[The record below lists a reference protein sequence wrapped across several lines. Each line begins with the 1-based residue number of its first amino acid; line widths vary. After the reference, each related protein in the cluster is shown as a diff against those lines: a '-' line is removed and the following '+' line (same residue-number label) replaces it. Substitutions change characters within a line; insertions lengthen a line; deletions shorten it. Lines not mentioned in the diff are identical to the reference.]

1 LVHVSELDDWRH
13 PLASASDILGPAL
26 GNALLPDA
34 LIEAVFAD
42 DDPVQ
47 LGLLAGNQSLVAAKP
62 WLIDRLA
69 ATGYADVVKGAMA
82 GLIGIWSNRRSV
94 WSREW
99 SPQARRAILAAP
111 RGAGWTDPEGA
122 LDDLFE
128 FVDSAFEATVVC
140 PLPGAAR
147 TCLKKAGSTLS
158 RAEQLRAL
166 LTIHDHDGGRAAL
179 EQLADAGALRPDV
192 KEVVREALTD
202 AGALRKA
209 VELAEGTDGLIEE
222 LYDDRLEQRRAECL
236 ALREQLDWTAVA
248 AAAANRPFDE
258 KATALLIARP
268 DLPDELRTA
277 WYRERSVLV
286 ATHSARVDPGMFA
299 LDPGGPRAAKATAVL
314 VRRGLHGG
322 LTAAQVLESAR
333 PAAAVLEAVRQPPEA
348 DAASAAWKDFAVLLA
363 DLVREH
369 LGEDVEAWR
378 SARALLSRFGG
389 TIPELL
395 GKSAT
400 TATKSKGG
408 WPGGAG
414 MPASER
420 SSSVTGARA
429 AFVTLLDAAPTST
442 HAMLLPHLDD
452 RSVCDLFGHGR
463 WRTEWIDLAQAARQP
478 GCVRV
483 LASRASLAAD
493 AIEALMRLDDPAVN
507 ARLFR
512 RNGATAP
519 QRERLLSGRPMREGA
534 TEPLPL
540 DPALIK
546 ELMERTSG
554 WRGRD
559 PVDCADVELQR
570 HILKHVRVRGI
581 VPQLRMVLNL
591 WERHGADAVAALLEN
606 PPRAVSHTRMVIRRE
621 VRKTVTR
628 LLAGEDR
635 YAALA
640 ELRAEVAE
648 GETARWQS
656 AALRE
661 QHFSGAELF
670 REAHHWRWAELL
682 AEHAR
687 HPLPPLVL
695 AGLSNI
701 PECPRE
707 FRDESEA
714 IGDDSAPEELRLLLD
729 EGRTPLEILG
739 TADITRY
746 WGSWLLQAVRWKAL
760 TWDDVLEH
768 ARPAHVVLDSWGDHM
783 RTRLAPLV
791 REHLDPSPH
800 AWVLALRMLPEFT
813 GSVAE
818 LLRTAAIAAG

>member
-1 LVHVSELDDWRH
+1 M
-13 PLASASDILGPAL
+13 
-26 GNALLPDA
+26 
-34 LIEAVFAD
+34 FAD
-42 DDPVQ
+42 DDPVR
-47 LGLLAGNQSLVAAKP
+47 LGRLAGNKSLIAAEPSLV
-62 WLIDRLA
+62 DRLA
-69 ATGYADVVKGAMA
+69 ATGYADVMKGALGSMVDVMSDKPS
-82 GLIGIWSNRRSV
+82 L
-94 WSREW
+94 WSRAW
-99 SPQARRAILAAP
+99 SPRARRNILAAP
-111 RGAGWTDPEGA
+111 RGAGWTGPEGA
-122 LDDLFE
+122 LADLFE
-128 FVDSAFEATVVC
+128 FTCTMPQAAVVC

-147 TCLKKAGSTLS
+147 TCLEKAGGTLT

-192 KEVVREALTD
+192 VEVVREALTD

-209 VELAEGTDGLIEE
+209 VELAEGTGGLIEE
-222 LYDDRLEQRRAECL
+222 LHDDRPEQRREECL
-236 ALREQLDWTAVA
+236 ALREQIDWTAVA
-248 AAAANRPFDE
+248 AAAASRPFDE

-268 DLPDELRTA
+268 DFPNELRTA
-277 WYRERSVLV
+277 WYQERGVLV
-286 ATHSARVDPGMFA
+286 ATHSARVDPGMFT

-314 VRRGLHGG
+314 VRRGLDEG
-322 LTAAQVLESAR
+322 LSAAQVLESAR

-348 DAASAAWKDFAVLLA
+348 SGGAWRDLAALLA
-363 DLVREH
+363 DLVRER
-369 LGEDVEAWR
+369 LGDDVEAWR

-389 TIPELL
+389 TVPELL
-395 GKSAT
+395 DKSAT
-400 TATKSKGG
+400 TSAKSEGG

-414 MPASER
+414 MPAPER

-429 AFVTLLDAAPTST
+429 AFLTLLDAAPTAT
-442 HAMLLPHLDD
+442 HAALLPHLDD
-452 RSVCDLFGHGR
+452 RTVCDLFGHGR
-463 WRTEWIDLAQAARQP
+463 WRTEWIDLALTARQP

-483 LASRASLAAD
+483 LANCASLTAGAV
-493 AIEALMRLDDPAVN
+493 EALMRLDDPAVN

-512 RNGATAP
+512 RSGATAP

-540 DPALIK
+540 DPALIQ
-546 ELMERTSG
+546 ELMRRTSG

-570 HILKHVRVRGI
+570 HILEHVRVRGI

-628 LLAGEDR
+628 LLAGKDR
-635 YAALA
+635 DAALA

-648 GETARWQS
+648 GETVRWQS

-695 AGLSNI
+695 KGLSNI
-701 PECPRE
+701 PECSRE

-714 IGDDSAPEELRLLLD
+714 IGDDSAPDELQLLLD
-729 EGRTPLEILG
+729 EGRTSLEILG
-739 TADITRY
+739 ASNITPY
-746 WGSWLLQAVRWKAL
+746 WGSWLLQAVRWEGL

-768 ARPAHVVLDSWGDHM
+768 ARPAHVVLKGWGDHM
-783 RTRLAPLV
+783 RTQLAPLV
-791 REHLDPSPH
+791 REHLDPSPQ

-818 LLRTAAIAAG
+818 LVRTAAAATGVETE